1 MVWVGELGHNTY
13 MYIHTSAIVDPCMQT
28 ARCGR
33 RSEDASCEMRVLAQ
47 SGGRGGTNEGMA
59 VGVKP
64 AHGTVRGRAPRAR
77 LARHRPRPRTPR
89 TVRCRLRLGIRGCC
103 AGCEGLAKGELYL
116 TQISSTNCGAVC
128 CVRMLGVSLR
138 AQKCNAI
145 CPLVRGQRRPTQAT
159 GAPGR
164 PMPQGCT
171 LRKLTTALAIERARR
186 LLCSTRACAEY

>member
-103 AGCEGLAKGELYL
+103 ACCEGLGQGRAVSHANQQHELRSCVLCAYVGCVSKSAKMQCNLSPCARAKTTHPGDGSAW
-116 TQISSTNCGAVC
+116 TANAP
-128 CVRMLGVSLR
+128 RMHF
-138 AQKCNAI
+138 
-145 CPLVRGQRRPTQAT
+145 
-159 GAPGR
+159 
-164 PMPQGCT
+164 
-171 LRKLTTALAIERARR
+171 
-186 LLCSTRACAEY
+186 AEADHRTCH

>member
-103 AGCEGLAKGELYL
+103 ACCEAGQGRAVSHANQQHELR
-116 TQISSTNCGAVC
+116 SC
-128 CVRMLGVSLR
+128 CMLGVSLR